1 MSQAKPKFGHVC
13 ERTNDGN
20 GPKVKSELE
29 KTRNSKTQG
38 RQEMSK
44 IEELKDAIGRTRR
57 RMTKY
62 WWPSIGV
69 IRLLLPEAEALLA
82 EIDALQD
89 ELTDRKKQVE
99 AAFEILEKYT
109 PAEKLQEAG
118 KEGKHET
125 D

>member
-1 MSQAKPKFGHVC
+1 M
-13 ERTNDGN
+13 
-20 GPKVKSELE
+20 
-29 KTRNSKTQG
+29 
-38 RQEMSK
+38 
-44 IEELKDAIGRTRR
+44 
-57 RMTKY
+57 
-62 WWPSIGV
+62 
-69 IRLLLPEAEALLA
+69 PEAEALLA